1 MSPRV
6 DGWLP
11 RIPEPPTAVGQ
22 GPATMV
28 STPTARSAV
37 AIAEC
42 VVAPQVS
49 KKVHFAMSDANEA
62 GPNESE
68 SPTVAESAVV
78 PTDDQQAAVAVPE
91 AATPMEIDQQPS
103 IMIPSEK
110 DGQVKEKSAEPQ
122 ISPASGPFRARAA
135 SEAASSV
142 SDQDEGSEKRR
153 RRSTRDIKRP
163 KFDDELVD
171 SGVAKLLSPRKRT
184 SAERSMHSPSV
195 NSSENFTS
203 KSHLSSTDTPNGT
216 SEDKNVFAQPQPIGK
231 GEDKKTEASNTTA
244 SATSQKH
251 AHSLRRRPTH
261 SIEDRQAAEEE
272 EEAARL
278 EKKRREARIAQKDI
292 RCKELVAATEAA
304 DGMTSAELRRWTA
317 ADDVA
322 LVTAVTHVHDLRAAY
337 GSIKFSRPYS
347 MEDIEE
353 RWYQLM
359 YDDTLSRQAK
369 KRMNELPV
377 EEILRI
383 QSRTAFTVREEELL
397 RGLDIGS
404 NSCPDRAMM
413 EDLIKKYPEDFHS
426 ARTPQS
432 LLDHWHILNSYG
444 ILMPGPQSAVIDWE
458 LLERTYDL
466 TGRVNFDETRALNAA
481 AACDAREQD
490 FARVVVQPVT
500 GICSPATDVRATLRG
515 RVVRYLVRTDRVVLG
530 RSTPRD
536 PVDLDLALEGPAE
549 KVSRK
554 QAVIARDP
562 ASGQF
567 EMTNVGAR
575 TIFVDGKALGT
586 NNRTR
591 LVDNS
596 IVQIAIIR
604 LVFRIGQ

>member
-1 MSPRV
+1 
-6 DGWLP
+6 
-11 RIPEPPTAVGQ
+11 
-22 GPATMV
+22 
-28 STPTARSAV
+28 
-37 AIAEC
+37 
-42 VVAPQVS
+42 
-49 KKVHFAMSDANEA
+49 MSDINDDNLKEE
-62 GPNESE
+62 GTLPC
-68 SPTVAESAVV
+68 AESGQSGVNDMESG
-78 PTDDQQAAVAVPE
+78 PTEKLLLINDSRE
-91 AATPMEIDQQPS
+91 PS
-103 IMIPSEK
+103 IVIPSEK
-110 DGQVKEKSAEPQ
+110 EMHSKDKSGEVQV
-122 ISPASGPFRARAA
+122 SPASESFCDRPL
-135 SEAASSV
+135 SEAASV
-142 SDQDEGSEKRR
+142 SDQDDGLDKRR

-171 SGVAKLLSPRKRT
+171 SGVSKLLSPRKRV
-184 SAERSMHSPSV
+184 SAERTMYSPSI
-195 NSSENFTS
+195 
-203 KSHLSSTDTPNGT
+203 GT
-216 SEDKNVFAQPQPIGK
+216 SENLASKSRNWSSTEPSSSCATQEAKSDGK
-231 GEDKKTEASNTTA
+231 SISVISQHVGKEDFSKVPSGSST
-244 SATSQKH
+244 SAAKH
-251 AHSLRRRPTH
+251 VHSLRRRNMYNT
-261 SIEDRQAAEEE
+261 EDRQLMEDEEE
-272 EEAARL
+272 TTKQE
-278 EKKRREARIAQKDI
+278 KRRRDARIANKDV

-304 DGMTSAELRRWTA
+304 DGMVSAELKRWTA

-347 MEDIEE
+347 LEDIEE

-359 YDDTLSRQAK
+359 YDDVLSRQAK
-369 KRMNELPV
+369 KRINELPV

-383 QSRTAFTVREEELL
+383 QSRTAFTVREEDLL
-397 RGLDIGS
+397 RGLEIGT

-413 EDLIKKYPEDFHS
+413 EELIKKYPDDFHS

-444 ILMPGPQSAVIDWE
+444 ILAPGPQSTMLDWE
-458 LLERTYDL
+458 MLERTYDL

-481 AACDAREQD
+481 AACDTREQEY
-490 FARVVVQPVT
+490 ARVVVQPVT
-500 GICSPATDVRATLRG
+500 GICSPAADVRATLRG

-549 KVSRK
+549 KVSRR
-554 QAVIARDP
+554 QAIIARDP
-562 ASGQF
+562 SSGMF

-586 NNRTR
+586 NSRTR

>member
-1 MSPRV
+1 MTETTENMSTETESAIPAAETESATNNDSQAENDSKIAHSASSSTMEV
-6 DGWLP
+6 DHGP
-11 RIPEPPTAVGQ
+11 SVVIPPERD
-22 GPATMV
+22 MH
-28 STPTARSAV
+28 
-37 AIAEC
+37 
-42 VVAPQVS
+42 S
-49 KKVHFAMSDANEA
+49 KEA
-62 GPNESE
+62 GVDS
-68 SPTVAESAVV
+68 
-78 PTDDQQAAVAVPE
+78 
-91 AATPMEIDQQPS
+91 
-103 IMIPSEK
+103 
-110 DGQVKEKSAEPQ
+110 Q
-122 ISPASGPFRARAA
+122 ISPAPSSFRDRTQ
-135 SEAASSV
+135 SEAASSI
-142 SDQDEGSEKRR
+142 SDQDDGLEKRR

-171 SGVAKLLSPRKRT
+171 SGVAKLLSPRFQKRV
-184 SAERSMHSPSV
+184 SGERLMHSPSM
-195 NSSENFTS
+195 NSAENGAS
-203 KSHLSSTDTPNGT
+203 KSHSWLSMADPSQSSAMTD
-216 SEDKNVFAQPQPIGK
+216 DKSDGKTVFAQPQPVGK
-231 GEDKKTEASNTTA
+231 EDSSKVESSSTPAA
-244 SATSQKH
+244 KH

-272 EEAARL
+272 EEAAKM

-337 GSIKFSRPYS
+337 GSIKFSRPYTL
-347 MEDIEE
+347 EDIEE

-383 QSRTAFTVREEELL
+383 QSRTAFTMREEDLL
-397 RGLDIGS
+397 RGLDLG
-404 NSCPDRAMM
+404 NLSCPDRAMM

-444 ILMPGPQSAVIDWE
+444 ILAPGPQSGLVDWE

-481 AACDAREQD
+481 ASCDARERE
-490 FARVVVQPVT
+490 FSKVVVQPVT

-549 KVSRK
+549 KVSRR

-562 ASGQF
+562 ATGQF

-575 TIFVDGKALGT
+575 TVFVDGKPLGT

-591 LVDNS
+591 LADNS
-596 IVQIAIIR
+596 IIQIAIIR

>member
-1 MSPRV
+1 MTEMDENMPMDTETVMPAAETENVPKCDSQAENDSKMAPSASAMES
-6 DGWLP
+6 D
-11 RIPEPPTAVGQ
+11 Q
-22 GPATMV
+22 GP
-28 STPTARSAV
+28 SHP
-37 AIAEC
+37 
-42 VVAPQVS
+42 APS
-49 KKVHFAMSDANEA
+49 S
-62 GPNESE
+62 
-68 SPTVAESAVV
+68 
-78 PTDDQQAAVAVPE
+78 
-91 AATPMEIDQQPS
+91 
-103 IMIPSEK
+103 
-110 DGQVKEKSAEPQ
+110 
-122 ISPASGPFRARAA
+122 FRDRTQ
-135 SEAASSV
+135 SEAASSI
-142 SDQDEGSEKRR
+142 SDQDDGSEKRR

-171 SGVAKLLSPRKRT
+171 SDRELCD
-184 SAERSMHSPSV
+184 
-195 NSSENFTS
+195 SSCQACS
-203 KSHLSSTDTPNGT
+203 L
-216 SEDKNVFAQPQPIGK
+216 V
-231 GEDKKTEASNTTA
+231 TA
-244 SATSQKH
+244 
-251 AHSLRRRPTH
+251 RRPTH
-261 SIEDRQAAEEE
+261 SVEDRQTAEEE
-272 EEAARL
+272 EEAAKM

-304 DGMTSAELRRWTA
+304 DGMTSAELRPLDSSRRRGTGYCSNTSPQPSLELTKPSKQC
-317 ADDVA
+317 DMA
-322 LVTAVTHVHDLRAAY
+322 LSIRASRNAYKHDTMTRYLRLMWFSRLFSFCFQVHDLRAAY

-347 MEDIEE
+347 LEDIEE
-353 RWYQLM
+353 
-359 YDDTLSRQAK
+359 RQAK

-383 QSRTAFTVREEELL
+383 QVGSVFISRTAFTMREEDLL
-397 RGLDIGS
+397 RSLDLG
-404 NSCPDRAMM
+404 NMSCPDRAMM

-444 ILMPGPQSAVIDWE
+444 ILAPGPQSGMVDWE

-481 AACDAREQD
+481 AACDARERE
-490 FARVVVQPVT
+490 FAKVVVQPVT

-549 KVSRK
+549 KVSRR

-562 ASGQF
+562 ATGQF

-575 TIFVDGKALGT
+575 TVFVDGKALGT

-596 IVQIAIIR
+596 IIQIAIIR

>member
-1 MSPRV
+1 MFGLIDLIGSKSFLRV
-6 DGWLP
+6 
-11 RIPEPPTAVGQ
+11 R
-22 GPATMV
+22 
-28 STPTARSAV
+28 
-37 AIAEC
+37 
-42 VVAPQVS
+42 
-49 KKVHFAMSDANEA
+49 FAMNDPTNERV
-62 GPNESE
+62 NESE
-68 SPTVAESAVV
+68 PST
-78 PTDDQQAAVAVPE
+78 AANAPVMLTSNQGAISSDV
-91 AATPMEIDQQPS
+91 ATPMEIVEQPT
-103 IMIPSEK
+103 IVIPQEK
-110 DGQVKEKSAEPQ
+110 DDHMKERSAEPQ
-122 ISPASGPFRARAA
+122 ISPATDSFRARAA

-142 SDQDEGSEKRR
+142 SDQDDGSEKRR

-195 NSSENFTS
+195 NSSDNITS
-203 KSHLSSTDTPNGT
+203 KSHFSSNETPSNGT
-216 SEDKNVFAQPQPIGK
+216 NEEKNVFVQPQPVGK
-231 GEDKKTEASNTTA
+231 GEDSSKVDPSC
-244 SATSQKH
+244 SATASQKH

-261 SIEDRQAAEEE
+261 NLEDRQTVEEE
-272 EEAARL
+272 EESARL
-278 EKKRREARIAQKDI
+278 EKKRRETRIANKDL

-397 RGLDIGS
+397 RSLDIGN

-413 EDLIKKYPEDFHS
+413 EELIKKYPEDFHS

-444 ILMPGPQSAVIDWE
+444 VLTPGPQSGIIDWE

-481 AACDAREQD
+481 AAYDVREQE

>member
-1 MSPRV
+1 MTETTENMSTETEPAIPAAETESAPNNDSQAENDSKIAHSASSSTMEV
-6 DGWLP
+6 DHGP
-11 RIPEPPTAVGQ
+11 SVVIPPERD
-22 GPATMV
+22 MH
-28 STPTARSAV
+28 
-37 AIAEC
+37 
-42 VVAPQVS
+42 S
-49 KKVHFAMSDANEA
+49 KEA
-62 GPNESE
+62 GVDS
-68 SPTVAESAVV
+68 
-78 PTDDQQAAVAVPE
+78 
-91 AATPMEIDQQPS
+91 
-103 IMIPSEK
+103 
-110 DGQVKEKSAEPQ
+110 Q
-122 ISPASGPFRARAA
+122 ISPAPSSFRDRTQ
-135 SEAASSV
+135 SEAASSI
-142 SDQDEGSEKRR
+142 SDQDDGLEKRR

-171 SGVAKLLSPRKRT
+171 SGVAKLLSPRVE
-184 SAERSMHSPSV
+184 S
-195 NSSENFTS
+195 
-203 KSHLSSTDTPNGT
+203 SSTP
-216 SEDKNVFAQPQPIGK
+216 A
-231 GEDKKTEASNTTA
+231 A
-244 SATSQKH
+244 KH

-272 EEAARL
+272 EEAAKM

-337 GSIKFSRPYS
+337 GSIKFSRPYTL
-347 MEDIEE
+347 EDIEE

-383 QSRTAFTVREEELL
+383 QSRTAFTMREEDLL
-397 RGLDIGS
+397 RGLDLG
-404 NSCPDRAMM
+404 NLSCPDRAMM

-444 ILMPGPQSAVIDWE
+444 ILTPGPQSGLVDWE

-481 AACDAREQD
+481 ASCDARERE
-490 FARVVVQPVT
+490 FSKVVVQPVT

-549 KVSRK
+549 KVSRR

-562 ASGQF
+562 ATGQF

-575 TIFVDGKALGT
+575 TVFVDGKPLGT

-591 LVDNS
+591 LADNS
-596 IVQIAIIR
+596 IIQIAIIR

>member
-1 MSPRV
+1 MEV
-6 DGWLP
+6 DHGP
-11 RIPEPPTAVGQ
+11 SVVIPPERD
-22 GPATMV
+22 MH
-28 STPTARSAV
+28 
-37 AIAEC
+37 
-42 VVAPQVS
+42 S
-49 KKVHFAMSDANEA
+49 KEA
-62 GPNESE
+62 GVDS
-68 SPTVAESAVV
+68 
-78 PTDDQQAAVAVPE
+78 
-91 AATPMEIDQQPS
+91 
-103 IMIPSEK
+103 
-110 DGQVKEKSAEPQ
+110 Q
-122 ISPASGPFRARAA
+122 ISPAPSSFRDRTQ
-135 SEAASSV
+135 SEAASSI
-142 SDQDEGSEKRR
+142 SDQDDGLEKRR

-171 SGVAKLLSPRKRT
+171 SGVAKLLSPRVE
-184 SAERSMHSPSV
+184 S
-195 NSSENFTS
+195 
-203 KSHLSSTDTPNGT
+203 SSTP
-216 SEDKNVFAQPQPIGK
+216 A
-231 GEDKKTEASNTTA
+231 A
-244 SATSQKH
+244 KH

-272 EEAARL
+272 EEAAKM

-337 GSIKFSRPYS
+337 GSIKFSRPYTL
-347 MEDIEE
+347 EDIEE

-383 QSRTAFTVREEELL
+383 QSRTAFTMREEDLL
-397 RGLDIGS
+397 RGLDLG
-404 NSCPDRAMM
+404 NLSCPDRAMM

-444 ILMPGPQSAVIDWE
+444 ILAPGPQSGLVDWE

-481 AACDAREQD
+481 ASCDARERE
-490 FARVVVQPVT
+490 FSKVVVQPVT

-549 KVSRK
+549 KVSRR

-562 ASGQF
+562 ATGQF

-575 TIFVDGKALGT
+575 TVFVDGKPLGT

-591 LVDNS
+591 LADNS
-596 IVQIAIIR
+596 IIQIAIIR